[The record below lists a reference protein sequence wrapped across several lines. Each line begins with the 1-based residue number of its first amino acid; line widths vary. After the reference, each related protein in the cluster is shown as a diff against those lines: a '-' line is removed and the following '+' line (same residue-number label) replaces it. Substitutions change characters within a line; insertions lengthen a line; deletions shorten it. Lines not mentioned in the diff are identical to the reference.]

1 MEEVVANEA
10 VALVRVEVLEVA
22 LLAQV
27 AEDMLAHQGRVTEEE
42 TDIAVVLLAVA
53 AVRLLLEELH
63 LLSPVATVAQV
74 GHRQSLVLL

>member
-1 MEEVVANEA
+1 
-10 VALVRVEVLEVA
+10 
-22 LLAQV
+22 
-27 AEDMLAHQGRVTEEE
+27 
-42 TDIAVVLLAVA
+42 VVLLAVA